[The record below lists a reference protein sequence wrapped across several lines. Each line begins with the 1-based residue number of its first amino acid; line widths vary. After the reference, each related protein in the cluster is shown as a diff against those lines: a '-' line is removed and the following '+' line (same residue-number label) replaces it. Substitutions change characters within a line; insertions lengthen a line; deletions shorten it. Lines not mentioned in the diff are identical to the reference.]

1 MEMDGSVEVV
11 SEKRA
16 SRWTAC
22 ERQDVHV
29 EEHDTE
35 RPDIR
40 GGGRIGRSNVI
51 TALWITMTRGT

>member
-11 SEKRA
+11 SEKRGRRA
-16 SRWTAC
+16 GDGTYMLRST
-22 ERQDVHV
+22 
-29 EEHDTE
+29 DTE